1 MSRTRRGLL
10 LVGLASGLVG
20 VLLIASPGI
29 ARGVS
34 LTGGARTA
42 PVAVVGVAAVVLAAR
57 SLLNALGGDTPGD
70 GEGRAATAGA
80 FPSPER
86 RPRYDPPGTGFAQ
99 RVDAIGWT
107 DRRDAE
113 PENRRELRDDLRDVA
128 TSALSRADGASPSE
142 VETWL
147 DDGSWT
153 DDPLASAFFAGDL
166 VPSLSPSGYVRAL
179 VRGEP
184 PFARRAR
191 HAVTALSKRSGAGDV
206 TPAPSADVRTAFE
219 DEPAVRTS
227 RYLPDGEVSREHES
241 ATDRARGVTA
251 AALAVGGLGI
261 VTLRPGL
268 FLLALFGITVSGYA
282 RAVPTPSRAVTVERA
297 VSNSEPAV
305 GDEVE
310 VTLSV
315 RNVGDTTLADL
326 RLVDGVPPGLT
337 VVDGSPKFATALRPG
352 KRASVTYTV
361 EAVRGNHAF
370 DPALVVTRDALGVR
384 KREALVDTETAVS
397 CRPPAEPLSG
407 RAPARPTTRA
417 GRSRSDAPG
426 PGIEFHS
433 VREYRPGDP
442 PSRIDWR
449 RKAKTGE
456 FSTVAFHEHRRQR
469 VLVVVDARAEAYV
482 ARSDG
487 ADGSDGGGEGGDGEP
502 VVQRGVAAAA
512 LVSRFRSAGV
522 PVGLAAL
529 SPRSCRLSPGRGGD
543 HHRRLREVL
552 ATHPA
557 FGWEAPDGEVDAS
570 AAVREIHRRVRADT
584 RIVFVSPL
592 SDDASVT
599 AARRFDAHGHP
610 VSVLS
615 PDPTAPSRA
624 RGYESGYASLARER
638 RLRRLRAV
646 GIPASDWDPSEPLR
660 EVTRDGRSHATTS
673 G

>member
-1 MSRTRRGLL
+1 MSRARRGLL

-20 VLLIASPGI
+20 VLLVASPGV

-34 LTGGARTA
+34 LTGAARTA
-42 PVAVVGVAAVVLAAR
+42 PVAVVGVAAAALAAR
-57 SLLNALGGDTPGD
+57 SLLNALSGDAASDSGGK
-70 GEGRAATAGA
+70 AATADA

-86 RPRYDPPGTGFAQ
+86 RPQYDPSGAEFAR
-99 RVDAIGWT
+99 RVNAIEWT

-113 PENRRELRDDLRDVA
+113 PANRRELRDDLRGAA
-128 TSALSRADGASPSE
+128 TSVLSRGDGPSPSE
-142 VETWL
+142 VETRL
-147 DDGSWT
+147 RDGSWT

-166 VPSLSPSGYVRAL
+166 VPSLSPSGYARAL

-191 HAVTALSKRSGAGDV
+191 RAAAALSKRSGAGDV
-206 TPAPSADVRTAFE
+206 TPAPSADVRAAFG

-227 RYLPDGEVSREHES
+227 RYLPDGEESLERES
-241 ATDRARGVTA
+241 ATDRVHGVTA

-268 FLLALFGITVSGYA
+268 LLLALFGITVSGYA
-282 RAVPTPSRAVTVERA
+282 RAVPTPSQAVAVERA
-297 VSNSEPAV
+297 VSDAEPAV

-315 RNVGDTTLADL
+315 RNVGDATLADL
-326 RLVDGVPPGLT
+326 RLVDGVPPGLA

-361 EAVRGNHAF
+361 EAVRGDHAF

-384 KREALVDTETAVS
+384 KRETLVDTETTVS
-397 CRPPAEPLSG
+397 CRPPAKPLSG
-407 RAPARPTTRA
+407 RAPARTTTRA

-426 PGIEFHS
+426 PGVEFHS

-469 VLVVVDARAEAYV
+469 VLVVVDARTEAYV
-482 ARSDG
+482 AW
-487 ADGSDGGGEGGDGEP
+487 GGGGDGDGDGDGNGEP
-502 VVQRGVAAAA
+502 VVQQGVAAADA
-512 LVSRFRSAGV
+512 LASRFRSAGV

-529 SPRSCRLSPGRGGD
+529 SPRSCRLPPGRGGD
-543 HHRRLREVL
+543 HHRRLREALV
-552 ATHPA
+552 ANPA
-557 FGWEAPDGEVDAS
+557 FGWEPPDGEVDAS
-570 AAVREIHRRVRADT
+570 AAVHEIHRRVRADT
-584 RIVFVSPL
+584 RVVFVSPL

-615 PDPTAPSRA
+615 PDPTARTHA

-638 RLRRLRAV
+638 RLRRLRAA
-646 GIPASDWDPSEPLR
+646 GIPASDWDPTEPLR
-660 EVTRDGRSHATTS
+660 EVTRGGQSRATTS
-673 G
+673 R

>member
-1 MSRTRRGLL
+1 MSRARRGLL
-10 LVGLASGLVG
+10 VVGLASGLVG
-20 VLLIASPGI
+20 VLLVASPGV

-34 LTGGARTA
+34 LTGAARTV
-42 PVAVVGVAAVVLAAR
+42 PVAVVGVAAAALAAR
-57 SLLNALGGDTPGD
+57 SLLDALRGNAAGD
-70 GEGRAATAGA
+70 GERKATTSGA

-86 RPRYDPPGTGFAQ
+86 RPRYDPPGTEFAR

-113 PENRRELRDDLRDVA
+113 PANRRELRDDLRNAA
-128 TSALSRADGASPSE
+128 TSALSRGSGPSPRE
-142 VETWL
+142 VERRL
-147 DDGSWT
+147 RDGSWT

-166 VPSLSPSGYVRAL
+166 VPSLSLSGYVRAL

-184 PFARRAR
+184 PFARRAGR
-191 HAVTALSKRSGAGDV
+191 AAAALSKRAGAGDM
-206 TPAPSADVRTAFE
+206 TPAPSADVRVAFG

-227 RYLPDGEVSREHES
+227 RYLPDGEESRERES
-241 ATDRARGVTA
+241 ATDRVRGVTA

-268 FLLALFGITVSGYA
+268 LLLALFGITVSGYA
-282 RAVPTPSRAVTVERA
+282 RAVPAPSRAVAVERA
-297 VSNSEPAV
+297 VSDAEPAV

-315 RNVGDTTLADL
+315 RNVGDATLADL
-326 RLVDGVPPGLT
+326 RLVDGVPPGLA
-337 VVDGSPKFATALRPG
+337 VVDGSPKFATALRSG

-361 EAVRGNHAF
+361 EAARGDHAF

-384 KREALVDTETAVS
+384 KRETLVDTETTVS
-397 CRPPAEPLSG
+397 CRPPAQSLPG
-407 RAPARPTTRA
+407 GAPARTTTRA

-426 PGIEFHS
+426 PGVEFHS

-482 ARSDG
+482 AW
-487 ADGSDGGGEGGDGEP
+487 DGGGDGDGNGNGEP
-502 VVQRGVAAAA
+502 VVQRGVAAAAA

-529 SPRSCRLSPGRGGD
+529 SPRSCRFPPGRGGD
-543 HHRRLREVL
+543 HHRRLQEALV
-552 ATHPA
+552 ASPA
-557 FGWEAPDGEVDAS
+557 FGWEPPDGEVDAS

-584 RIVFVSPL
+584 RVVFVSPL
-592 SDDASVT
+592 SDDPSVT

-615 PDPTAPSRA
+615 PDPAARTRA

-638 RLRRLRAV
+638 RLRRLRAA
-646 GIPASDWDPSEPLR
+646 GIPASDWDPTEPLR
-660 EVTRDGRSHATTS
+660 EVTRSGQSRATTS
-673 G
+673 R

>member
-1 MSRTRRGLL
+1 VSRTRRGLL
-10 LVGLASGLVG
+10 VVGLVSGLGG
-20 VLLIASPGI
+20 VLFVASPGI
-29 ARGVS
+29 VRGVS
-34 LTGGARTA
+34 LTGAARTA
-42 PVAVVGVAAVVLAAR
+42 PVAVVGVATAVLAAR
-57 SLLNALGGDTPGD
+57 SLLNGLGDDAPDD
-70 GEGRAATAGA
+70 GEGRTATAGA

-86 RPRYDPPGTGFAQ
+86 RPRYDPPGTEFAR

-107 DRRDAE
+107 DRRDAK
-113 PENRRELRDDLRDVA
+113 PANRRELRDDLRDVA
-128 TSALSRADGASPSE
+128 ASALSRADGASPSE
-142 VETWL
+142 VETRL

-153 DDPLASAFFAGDL
+153 DDPVASAFFAGDL

-191 HAVTALSKRSGAGDV
+191 RAVAALSKRSGADDV
-206 TPAPSADVRTAFE
+206 TPAPSADLRTAFE

-227 RYLPDGEVSREHES
+227 RYLPSRERES
-241 ATDRARGVTA
+241 TTDRVRGVTA

-268 FLLALFGITVSGYA
+268 LPLALFGITVSGYA
-282 RAVPTPSRAVTVERA
+282 RAVSAPSRAVTVERV
-297 VSNSEPAV
+297 VSDSEPAV

-315 RNVGDTTLADL
+315 RNVGDATLADL
-326 RLVDGVPPGLT
+326 RFVDGVPPGLA
-337 VVDGSPKFATALRPG
+337 VVDGSPAFATALRPG

-361 EAVRGNHAF
+361 EAVRGDHAF

-384 KREALVDTETAVS
+384 KRETLVDAETTVS
-397 CRPPAEPLSG
+397 CRPPAKPRSG
-407 RAPARPTTRA
+407 RATARTTTRA

-426 PGIEFHS
+426 PGVEFHS

-469 VLVVVDARAEAYV
+469 VLVVVDARTEAYV
-482 ARSDG
+482 AWGDE
-487 ADGSDGGGEGGDGEP
+487 ADGSGGSDGGGDGEP
-502 VVQRGVAAAA
+502 VVQRGVAAADA

-529 SPRSCRLSPGRGGD
+529 SPRSCWHPPGRGGD
-543 HHRRLREVL
+543 HHRRIRETL
-552 ATHPA
+552 ASHPA

-570 AAVREIHRRVRADT
+570 AAVHEIHRRVRADT
-584 RIVFVSPL
+584 RVIFVSPL
-592 SDDASVT
+592 SDDASVV

-615 PDPTAPSRA
+615 PDPTARTRS
-624 RGYESGYASLARER
+624 RGYESGYASLTRER
-638 RLRRLRAV
+638 RLRRLRAA
-646 GIPASDWDPSEPLR
+646 GIPASDWNPSEPLR
-660 EVTRDGRSHATTS
+660 EVMRDGRSRATTS